1 MNSSQPRPNYQGF
14 SNGPRQPVPP
24 PPKASNARSQPPP
37 GYSELD
43 KYERRIRSD
52 MERMLTENNKRML
65 KLITK
70 QFSQT
75 AIANRE
81 KGTFPSQPETNP
93 KGKISSG
100 STPDTFRKVNAIITL
115 RSGKEID
122 NHVEDN

>member
-1 MNSSQPRPNYQGF
+1 
-14 SNGPRQPVPP
+14 
-24 PPKASNARSQPPP
+24 
-37 GYSELD
+37 
-43 KYERRIRSD
+43 
-52 MERMLTENNKRML
+52 MERMLRENNKRML

-122 NHVEDN
+122 NHVEDNLNEKSNTPPTLNTNDSGDFKEDESTITITTIRHLRLLMPLPCRFRNL